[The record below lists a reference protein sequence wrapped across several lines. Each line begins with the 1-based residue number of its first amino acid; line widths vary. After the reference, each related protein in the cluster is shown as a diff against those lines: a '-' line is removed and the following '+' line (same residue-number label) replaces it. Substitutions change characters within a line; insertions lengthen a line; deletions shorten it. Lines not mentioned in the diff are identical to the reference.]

1 MSDFQSAEFDRHGHW
16 RRWQM
21 DELSQPTQR
30 KSQSGEPASPATEHK
45 RKVAAAKKA
54 AEAARKREEQERQTL
69 YDKVRRQAEEEGYQA
84 GFERGQ
90 KEGRT
95 RGLEEG
101 RKQANKE
108 LEKQIKQTITPLT
121 TLTQEFNEALA
132 LLDDTVAHDLVDLAL
147 ATGKKLASDALDV
160 SPEHILNT
168 VRQLLHTEPPLVG
181 QQRLWLN
188 PDDHAIVE
196 QHLGDELRAAN
207 WKLQPDDQ
215 LARGGCRVTSAQG
228 ELDAT
233 FESRWRSIQSQ
244 TRQRHTL
251 TPSDHASSNNAN
263 AKE

>member
-21 DELSQPTQR
+21 DELSQPSQR
-30 KSQSGEPASPATEHK
+30 KPSEQESPAAEHK

-54 AEAARKREEQERQTL
+54 AEAARKREEQERQAF

-95 RGLEEG
+95 QGLEEG
-101 RKQANKE
+101 REQANKE
-108 LEKQIKQTITPLT
+108 LEKQIKQTITPLA
-121 TLTQEFNEALA
+121 TLTQEFNEALG

-147 ATGKKLASDALDV
+147 ATGKQLASDALNI
-160 SPEHILNT
+160 SPEHILDT

-233 FESRWRSIQSQ
+233 FESRWQSIQSQ

-251 TPSDHASSNNAN
+251 TPSDNESPDNAT
-263 AKE
+263 E